1 MECRMLGAMPQPRYR
16 VCASSLPTAWPA
28 SLPDGVWKS
37 RYSPQKSST
46 SSMRFFP
53 GKPRPCRFAMRLSI
67 AHRRQ
72 LRPAPALHAGFPARA
87 IARRMLDLRSHWSAV
102 VSLLAS
108 QQLKVFVPARDYA
121 VSQQFYRA
129 LGFLQE
135 DEVGHVTCFRHG
147 AQCAFLLQDFYVR
160 ELAENLMLHLWVD
173 DADAWWQHVH
183 DSELTMHFQVTCSA
197 PEDRPWGARDF
208 TLHDPSGVLWRIGH
222 PL

>member
-1 MECRMLGAMPQPRYR
+1 
-16 VCASSLPTAWPA
+16 
-28 SLPDGVWKS
+28 
-37 RYSPQKSST
+37 
-46 SSMRFFP
+46 
-53 GKPRPCRFAMRLSI
+53 
-67 AHRRQ
+67 
-72 LRPAPALHAGFPARA
+72 
-87 IARRMLDLRSHWSAV
+87 MLDLRSHWSAV

-147 AQCAFLLQDFYVR
+147 AHCAFLLQDFYVR

-183 DSELTMHFQVTCSA
+183 DSELATHFQVTCSV
-197 PEDRPWGARDF
+197 PEDRPWGRAISPCTTPVACSGASGIRGRLGSRDWGVEIGW
-208 TLHDPSGVLWRIGH
+208 SGLRSQLLPASLFQCCALTSADGSWCTAFSV
-222 PL
+222 

>member
-1 MECRMLGAMPQPRYR
+1 MAL
-16 VCASSLPTAWPA
+16 
-28 SLPDGVWKS
+28 
-37 RYSPQKSST
+37 
-46 SSMRFFP
+46 
-53 GKPRPCRFAMRLSI
+53 LS
-67 AHRRQ
+67 
-72 LRPAPALHAGFPARA
+72 
-87 IARRMLDLRSHWSAV
+87 
-102 VSLLAS
+102 S

-183 DSELTMHFQVTCSA
+183 DSELTTHFQVTCSV